1 MSTSPTTVPS
11 LADTDID
18 DLDLDDTDLF
28 VHGDPHAVWRRLR
41 DSEPVRWNPTDSG
54 GFWAL
59 TTYEDVKAAY
69 LNPAT
74 FSSAGGTVMG
84 GSYRTGRDSATGRM
98 LICSDSPEH
107 RMLRQQVHKAFG
119 PDTLERA
126 SRQVRTYL
134 SAALDRVVAD
144 GGCDLA
150 HDVARELPA
159 GFLAAMFG
167 LGRADAGTLLHLTEK
182 MIGHRDELHSGRSAE
197 LTLVGAQVEIFDMM
211 SDLLAMRR
219 AQRGDDLVS
228 VLLDAE
234 INGRPMSDDEILYN
248 CLNVAVGGN
257 ETTPYTATAAVV
269 ALTDH
274 PDQAARLLADPALVP
289 TAVDELFRWTSTNA
303 YVQRTATRDTT
314 IRDVRIAAGDPV
326 TLWNASA
333 NRDPLRFDEPDR
345 FDVGR
350 RPNPHIAFG
359 LGAHRCIGVAAAQ
372 LEVTLFVEEVVR
384 RGLRFELTAPPTR
397 LRSNFMLGITSL
409 PVSVTAG

>member
-1 MSTSPTTVPS
+1 MMSRTDTAAPTV
-11 LADTDID
+11 
-18 DLDLDDTDLF
+18 DLDDSDLF
-28 VHGDPHAVWRRLR
+28 VHGDPHAAWRWLR
-41 DSEPVRWNPTDSG
+41 ENEPVRWNATAAG

-59 TTYEDVKAAY
+59 TTYEDVRAAY
-69 LNPAT
+69 LDPTT

-84 GSYRTGRDSATGRM
+84 GSYRSDRDTATGRM

-107 RMLRQQVHKAFG
+107 RLLRQQVHKAFG
-119 PDTLERA
+119 PDTLARA
-126 SRQVRTYL
+126 SRQVRRYL
-134 SAALDRVVAD
+134 TAALDRVVAD
-144 GGCDLA
+144 GGGDLA
-150 HDVARELPA
+150 TDVARELPA

-167 LGRADAGTLLHLTEK
+167 LGREDAGTLLGLTEK
-182 MIGHRDELHSGRSAE
+182 MIGHRDDRHSGRSAE

-211 SDLLAMRR
+211 AELLALRR
-219 AQRGDDLVS
+219 ARPGDDIVS
-228 VLLDAE
+228 VLLDSE

-257 ETTPYTATAAVV
+257 ETTPYTASATVV
-269 ALTDH
+269 ALVEH
-274 PDQAARLLADPALVP
+274 PGEADRLLADPALVP

-314 IRDVRIAAGDPV
+314 IRDVPIAAGDSV

-333 NRDPLRFDEPDR
+333 NRDPLRFPDPDR
-345 FDVGR
+345 FDVER

-372 LEVTLFVEEVVR
+372 LEITLFVEEIVA
-384 RGLRFELTAPPTR
+384 RGLRFELTAPPAR

-409 PVSVTAG
+409 PFAVTAG